1 MIPAGVSILE
11 EKHMTGILLYLRHH
25 GGCKKTDLYRDVGR
39 GSRMSEKLDILESEG
54 LLTQCGEHTVIL
66 NLTDRGDAL
75 ADALA
80 DIDGFLTGRD

>member
-54 LLTQCGEHTVIL
+54 C
-66 NLTDRGDAL
+66 
-75 ADALA
+75 
-80 DIDGFLTGRD
+80 